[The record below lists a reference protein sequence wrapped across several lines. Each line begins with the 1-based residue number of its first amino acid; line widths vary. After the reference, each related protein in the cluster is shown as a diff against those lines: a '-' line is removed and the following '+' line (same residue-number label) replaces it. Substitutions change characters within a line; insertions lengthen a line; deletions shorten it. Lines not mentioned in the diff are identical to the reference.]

1 MLEKLYAPC
10 EAAKML
16 GVTTKTL
23 KLWEKAGKIR
33 CVRTPGGHRR
43 IPESEI
49 HRLQGVR
56 ASTQSTGIMYKVVEK
71 DGKKVFIPL

>member
-1 MLEKLYAPC
+1 MSEKLYAPYK
-10 EAAKML
+10 AAEML

-23 KLWEKAGKIR
+23 KMWEKAGKIR

-43 IPESEI
+43 IPESEV

-56 ASTQSTGIMYKVVEK
+56 ANPQSTEIMYKVVEK
-71 DGKKVFIPL
+71 DGRKVLIPL

>member
-1 MLEKLYAPC
+1 MSENLYAPC
-10 EAAKML
+10 KAAKML

-49 HRLQGVR
+49 RRLQGLR
-56 ASTQSTGIMYKVVEK
+56 DPQSTGVMYKVVEK
-71 DGKKVFIPL
+71 DGKKVLIPL